1 MSIDLAGKP
10 ILITGGSSG
19 IGRATALACAR
30 SRMPVVLFA
39 RRENKL
45 KEAVAEIEAIGGRAS
60 YVVGDVTS
68 KEDNERAAQACIDT
82 FGGLYAVFAN
92 AGYGYELPFD
102 EQTEEQVREIFE
114 TNFFGTMNTV
124 NAALPHLKAQK
135 SGHVLICSS
144 SIGVMPIAYY
154 GAYCATK
161 AAQHHLGRALTLEL
175 RPFNVSCSTV
185 HPIGTT
191 TEFFDTLKEHSGGA
205 DAITF
210 DHTPKWAM
218 QPASKV
224 AGAVLKCLQRPKPEV
239 WTSLPVRLGIVLG
252 LLTPG
257 LTDFFLK
264 GYVAKRQALVEK
276 RSKTQ
281 A

>member
-1 MSIDLAGKP
+1 MPRDLSGKP

-30 SRMPVVLFA
+30 AGMPTLLFA
-39 RRENKL
+39 RREDKL
-45 KEAVAEIEAIGGRAS
+45 KDAVKEIEAIGGRAS
-60 YVVGDVTS
+60 YVVGDVVS
-68 KEDNERAAQACIDT
+68 KEDNQRAVDACIET

-102 EQTEEQVREIFE
+102 EQTDEQLREIFE
-114 TNFFGTMNTV
+114 VNFFGTMHTI

-135 SGHVLICSS
+135 NGHLLICSS
-144 SIGVMPIAYY
+144 SIGVMPIVYY

-161 AAQHHLGRALTLEL
+161 AAQHHIGRALNLEL
-175 RPFNVSCSTV
+175 RPYGIPCSTV

-191 TEFFDTLKEHSGGA
+191 TEFFDTLKERSGGES
-205 DAITF
+205 AITF

-224 AGAVLKCLQRPKPEV
+224 ANAVLRCLQRPKPEV

-252 LLTPG
+252 VLTPS

-264 GYVAKRQALVEK
+264 GYVAKRQALVEA
-276 RSKTQ
+276 RANAQ
-281 A
+281 Q